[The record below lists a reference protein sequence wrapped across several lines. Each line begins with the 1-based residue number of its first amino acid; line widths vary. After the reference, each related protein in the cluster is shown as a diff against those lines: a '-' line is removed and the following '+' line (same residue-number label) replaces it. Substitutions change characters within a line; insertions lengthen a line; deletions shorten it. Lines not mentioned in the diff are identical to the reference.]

1 MTNGGCA
8 TEAEHRVAPAAMAY
22 SAMERPAGAP
32 APHPGEGTRMAPLPP
47 ESPEEG
53 AGPIPFRSQRPQAS
67 APRAAAPISEPPVIG
82 GNAPATQ
89 PMIHRQLPSTAGVP
103 PMPQRRYR
111 PPVEESPNRRK
122 LPEIYDGHRIIGYWY
137 VPAAILVAI
146 AVAFGVIWMA
156 SALFGGDDD
165 PDPAANTTPAPT
177 TAAGA
182 GLTPAA
188 SASAPAG
195 SAASP
200 TPGGATGQF
209 KAGDILVVT
218 NTGDCLNVRVA
229 AGRENDAII
238 CVKDGTEV
246 KVTDGPQSADAL
258 TWWKVQTVLGE
269 GWAAEDYLV
278 KKP

>member
-1 MTNGGCA
+1 MIGG
-8 TEAEHRVAPAAMAY
+8 TAPAA
-22 SAMERPAGAP
+22 
-32 APHPGEGTRMAPLPP
+32 
-47 ESPEEG
+47 
-53 AGPIPFRSQRPQAS
+53 
-67 APRAAAPISEPPVIG
+67 
-82 GNAPATQ
+82 Q

-111 PPVEESPNRRK
+111 PPVDEAPNRRK
-122 LPEIYDGHRIIGYWY
+122 LPGVYDGHRIFGYWY

-165 PDPAANTTPAPT
+165 PDPVANATQVPT

-182 GLTPAA
+182 GLTPAS
-188 SASAPAG
+188 SASAPPG
-195 SAASP
+195 AATSP
-200 TPGGATGQF
+200 TAAAANGQF
-209 KAGDILVVT
+209 KTGDALVVT

-229 AGRENDAII
+229 AGRENDAIV

-246 KVTDGPQSADAL
+246 KVTGGPQTADAL